1 MANSPHM
8 LRPLFGSLDER
19 DLERQLLRQS
29 VGELTAC
36 RHACADCGRT
46 PLIGERVHRYPRGET
61 VCALC
66 RPRRSEDPVT
76 TDLVRHSERGQS
88 VRVRARPVVA

>member
-1 MANSPHM
+1 M
-8 LRPLFGSLDER
+8 LRPLLGINER

-46 PLIGERVHRYPRGET
+46 PLIGESVHRYARGET

-66 RPRRSEDPVT
+66 RPARTTEPLS

-88 VRVRARPVVA
+88 VRLRPRLAV

>member
-1 MANSPHM
+1 M
-8 LRPLFGSLDER
+8 LRPLFGILDER

-36 RHACADCGRT
+36 RHSCVDCGRT

-66 RPRRSEDPVT
+66 RPARTSDPVT
-76 TDLVRHSERGQS
+76 TDTVRHSERGHS
-88 VRVRARPVVA
+88 VRVRPRSAAA

>member
-1 MANSPHM
+1 M
-8 LRPLFGSLDER
+8 LRPLLGMDER

-29 VGELTAC
+29 VGDLTAG

-46 PLIGERVHRYPRGET
+46 PLIGEQVHRYPRGQT

-66 RPRRSEDPVT
+66 RPARAEEPT
-76 TDLVRHSERGQS
+76 GTEPVRHCERGHS
-88 VRVRARPVVA
+88 VRVRPRVAA

>member
-1 MANSPHM
+1 M
-8 LRPLFGSLDER
+8 LRPLLGLQER

-29 VGELTAC
+29 VDELAAG

-46 PLIGERVHRYPRGET
+46 PLIGERAHRYPRGET

-66 RPRRSEDPVT
+66 RPARTEDPVS
-76 TDLVRHSERGQS
+76 TDLVRHSECGHS
-88 VRVRARPVVA
+88 VRVRPRAPIAA

>member
-1 MANSPHM
+1 M
-8 LRPLFGSLDER
+8 LRPLLGINER

-46 PLIGERVHRYPRGET
+46 PLIGEQVHRYPRGET

-66 RPRRSEDPVT
+66 RPARHGEPVS
-76 TDLVRHSERGQS
+76 TDLVRHSERGHS
-88 VRVRARPVVA
+88 VRLRPRLAA

>member
-1 MANSPHM
+1 M
-8 LRPLFGSLDER
+8 LRPLLGLHER
-19 DLERQLLRQS
+19 DLERQLLKQS

-36 RHACADCGRT
+36 RHECVDCGRS

-66 RPRRSEDPVT
+66 RPLHAAEPIS
-76 TDLVRHSERGQS
+76 TDFVRHSERGHS
-88 VRVRARPVVA
+88 VRLRPRVAA

>member
-1 MANSPHM
+1 M
-8 LRPLFGSLDER
+8 LRPLLGMDER

-36 RHACADCGRT
+36 RHACAECGRT
-46 PLIGERVHRYPRGET
+46 PLIGETVHRYPRGET

-66 RPRRSEDPVT
+66 RPLRAAEPVT
-76 TDLVRHSERGQS
+76 SDLVRHTERGHS
-88 VRVRARPVVA
+88 VRLRPRLAL